1 MAESRLDQMLQ
12 TRMLQICGEERQG
25 LHRFAVMVVEISNG
39 TVLPKRIF
47 ERSRKVFVKDMT
59 ACVRLEAV
67 LPQAVPA
74 PFAFFPVRQ
83 GSAVTLVIIAFKAY
97 LPTFIL
103 TDKLAGVLVNLDL
116 GCVAHICVTRFYDAY
131 YQSAAACILYYLA
144 DVPVCHAVSTAG
156 AWLHDKLMHTVRA
169 NCFVPHFYV

>member
-1 MAESRLDQMLQ
+1 
-12 TRMLQICGEERQG
+12 
-25 LHRFAVMVVEISNG
+25 MVVEISNG

-144 DVPVCHAVSTAG
+144 GVPVCHAVSTAG

>member
-1 MAESRLDQMLQ
+1 
-12 TRMLQICGEERQG
+12 
-25 LHRFAVMVVEISNG
+25 MVVEISNG

-83 GSAVTLVIIAFKAY
+83 GSAVTLVIIAFKAVS
-97 LPTFIL
+97 PSRRIL
-103 TDKLAGVLVNLDL
+103 LRSEGAG
-116 GCVAHICVTRFYDAY
+116 
-131 YQSAAACILYYLA
+131 
-144 DVPVCHAVSTAG
+144 
-156 AWLHDKLMHTVRA
+156 LMSGYRLLSQQ
-169 NCFVPHFYV
+169 